1 MRSVLRVETFR
12 PLVGGFDSTI
22 YGMAVIVG
30 FKARILRGFVLLY
43 RNLIYS
49 SVVLAMG

>member
-1 MRSVLRVETFR
+1 MRSVVRVERFR
-12 PLVGGFDSTI
+12 PLVVGFDSTI

-30 FKARILRGFVLLY
+30 FKARGFVLLY

-49 SVVLAMG
+49 SVELAIG